1 MAETV
6 RVPVTMIVEGVL
18 AGSAG
23 PLFYGADMLART
35 AKKWDGMPV
44 TYGHPGVPAREA
56 PDLVVGRVVE
66 PRMAGGNK
74 LRGVAEIDLNRL
86 RKLDAKMAWDIASR
100 RRVEVS
106 TGLFYSRDGQSGTWN
121 GQRYRSAVVSM
132 LPDHLA
138 LIPEG
143 GQGAC
148 SVRDGCGLNNV
159 KGEMDMGE
167 MHDCTCGKGRIVGGG
182 SGGGV
187 TGGDPIQHKA
197 GLIAEL
203 VGNLAGAAQDQAI
216 ADYNRMTVP
225 ELEALVVSVR
235 NVRGRTQE
243 SFPQEQEPRQ
253 VSYWGV
259 QGAGGYGGA
268 HNEQPILEAPSLEAA
283 MARDVAEAEVRNE
296 RVKRLGGIDRDGR
309 AAAVANQPQTDPE
322 TGEPVL
328 GPPVWNW

>member
-35 AKKWDGMPV
+35 ARKWDGMPV
-44 TYGHPGVPAREA
+44 TYGHPTTAVDNGVAVGAKDR
-56 PDLVVGRVVE
+56 PDLIVGRVVE
-66 PRMAGGNK
+66 PRMAGGNR
-74 LRGVAEIDLNRL
+74 LRGVAEIDLDRL
-86 RKLDAKMAWDIASR
+86 RKLDARMAWDIASR
-100 RRVEVS
+100 RKVEVS

-121 GQRYRSAVVSM
+121 GQSYRSAVVSM

-167 MHDCTCGKGRIVGGG
+167 QRAAIRTGPGRLVL
-182 SGGGV
+182 V
-187 TGGDPIQHKA
+187 GDPERLDRLMEAFRKDPGVLVA
-197 GLIAEL
+197 NAEEVDPEL
-203 VGNLAGAAQDQAI
+203 YCGCGGHAAKGVRNRDEPEPERRSVHWGIEGYAMAAAMAAQAQDP
-216 ADYNRMTVP
+216 D
-225 ELEALVVSVR
+225 
-235 NVRGRTQE
+235 
-243 SFPQEQEPRQ
+243 
-253 VSYWGV
+253 
-259 QGAGGYGGA
+259 AGM
-268 HNEQPILEAPSLEAA
+268 LTAPSLEAA
-283 MARDVAEAEVRNE
+283 MARDVAEAEVRNG
-296 RVKRLGGIDRDGR
+296 RVKRLGGIDRDGDAPR
-309 AAAVANQPQTDPE
+309 SPQPQTDPA

-328 GPPVWNW
+328 GPPVWTW